1 MKATYLNT
9 KLNDPVYGFIQ
20 INDPLIFKII
30 NHRYF
35 QRLRR
40 IKQMGLSEL
49 VFPSATH
56 TRFQHAIGTM
66 HLMQKAVSSLRE
78 KDVDISSK
86 EEQGLLIAS
95 LLHDIGHGPFSH
107 STEYFLFQHTSHE
120 VISTKIVDLL
130 NIEFDGKLSTA
141 LAIMNEKYHRPFMYQ
156 LVSSQ
161 IDVDRLDYLRR
172 DSFFTGMAQANID
185 VYRIISMMN
194 VHQEQLVFDVKG
206 LHTMEKFLLDRRF
219 MYLQVYY
226 HKTNFVAESL
236 LQKILTRSREI
247 QVQNNFLD
255 RNCSLYDFLL
265 EESNLK
271 EIPIE
276 LLNQYLRLDDSDILQ
291 SLKLWSHHVDRLLSM
306 MCTNLLN
313 RKLPSIELSQY
324 PFAKTSIERELEKL
338 KPWQQT
344 SETSNYFVYSGEIG
358 TLTYKT
364 DDNQVKILD
373 EDGTIHELTD
383 LVKYLRYKDFS
394 SYQYKYYL
402 CYPKKINS

>member
-141 LAIMNEKYHRPFMYQ
+141 LAIMSGKYHRPFMHQ

-172 DSFFTGMAQANID
+172 DSFFTGIAQANID

-313 RKLPSIELSQY
+313 RKFPSIELSQF
-324 PFAKTSIERELEKL
+324 PFAKTSIEREIEKL

-383 LVKYLRYKDFS
+383 LVKYLGYKDFS

>member
-1 MKATYLNT
+1 MKTAHFNAQ
-9 KLNDPVYGFIQ
+9 LNDPVYGFIQ
-20 INDPLIFKII
+20 INDPLIFEII

-49 VFPSATH
+49 VFPSANH

-66 HLMQKAVSSLRE
+66 HLMQRAISCLCE
-78 KDVDISSK
+78 KDIDISSA
-86 EEQGLLIAS
+86 EEQGLLIAA

-107 STEYFLFQHTSHE
+107 STEYFLFQYTSHE
-120 VISTKIVDLL
+120 VISAKIVDLL
-130 NIEFDGKLSTA
+130 NIEFDGKLAMA
-141 LAIMNEKYHRPFMYQ
+141 LAIMRGKYHRPFMYQ

-194 VHQEQLVFDVKG
+194 VHHEHLVFDIKG

-255 RNCSLYDFLL
+255 RKCSLYNFLL

-271 EIPIE
+271 GVPIE

-291 SLKLWSHHVDRLLSM
+291 SLKLWSQHDDRLLSM
-306 MCTNLLN
+306 MCTNLLDRN
-313 RKLPSIELSQY
+313 LPSIEFSRY
-324 PFAKTSIERELEKL
+324 AFAETRIEGELEKL

-344 SETSNYFVYSGEIG
+344 SEASNYFVYSGEIG
-358 TLTYKT
+358 TLTYRS
-364 DDNQVKILD
+364 DDDQVRILD
-373 EDGTIHELTD
+373 GHGTIHNLTD
-383 LVKYLRYKDFS
+383 LVRYLGYKDFS

-402 CYPKKINS
+402 CYPKKIKY